1 MKYRTIFLSLL
12 LILALL
18 WSCNKIQP
26 LQPTEKLTFHP
37 QVSAVSDDP
46 ATVWNQLTT
55 ELGLK
60 AKLPPPLIA
69 RAYAL
74 VQVAIYDAIV
84 THLDGYQPPRA
95 LAAGAGSVVLNY
107 LFPNEVARIKEVTE
121 EQIQLSVGP
130 NQGLINAAFRIGR
143 GKGHLVVSYAKQDD
157 SDAVFSGSQPSGD
170 CIWTGVNPVLPMCG
184 TWKTWIV
191 TDGAEFQ
198 PPPPYPCGLEADLQ
212 DLQEVYE
219 VSFTR
224 TAEQIA
230 AVHKWA
236 DLPPPTIW
244 NGYLAERVTVNNLSE
259 LASARAYA
267 YLNIAMFDA
276 FVCCWKT
283 KYTYWTARP
292 FQRLPEDFTTVI
304 TTPNFPSYSS
314 GHSTIS
320 GAAAEV
326 MGEIFPSELEFFRSE
341 ALEAANS
348 RLWGGIH
355 FRQDNEQGLTVG
367 MKIGEKVVDVMQTA
381 GHTPILG
388 ESLVP

>member
-1 MKYRTIFLSLL
+1 MWNR
-12 LILALL
+12 LILFSLFL
-18 WSCNKIQP
+18 FLILIWSCNKIQP
-26 LQPTEKLTFHP
+26 LQPTAKPTYHP
-37 QVSAVSDDP
+37 QTLASSDDP

-60 AKLPPPLIA
+60 AKLPPPRTA

-84 THLDGYQPPRA
+84 NHLDGYQPPRA

-107 LFPNEVARIKEVTE
+107 LFPGDVQRIKEVTD

-130 NQGLINAAFRIGR
+130 NSGLVNAAYRIGR
-143 GKGHLVVSYAKQDD
+143 GKGHQTVSYAKHDG
-157 SDAVFSGSQPSGD
+157 SDAVFVGPPPSGD
-170 CIWTGVNPVLPMCG
+170 CIWTGVNPVLPLCG
-184 TWKTWIV
+184 EWKTWIII
-191 TDGAEFQ
+191 DGGEFQ
-198 PPPPYPCGLEADLQ
+198 PPPPYPCGSEADLQ
-212 DLQEVYE
+212 DLQEVYD
-219 VSFTR
+219 VSFNR

-230 AVHKWA
+230 IVHKWA

-244 NGYLAERVTVNNLSE
+244 NGYLAERVTANNLSE

-267 YLNIAMFDA
+267 YLNMAMYDA

-292 FQRLPEDFTTVI
+292 FMRLPADFTTVI

-326 MGEIFPSELEFFRSE
+326 MGEIFPAQLEFFRDE

-355 FRQDNEQGLTVG
+355 YRQDNENGLVVG
-367 MKIGEKVVDVMQTA
+367 KKIGEKVVDVMQTA
-381 GHTPILG
+381 GNTPILG
-388 ESLVP
+388 ESLTP